1 MCVMLPMTK
10 NLMLLIQDPMSPET
24 WHHYDLHEAELV
36 LSCHTSSNSLDSNCA
51 VAREMAHHHVPFVC
65 LANRSPLSCSVSL
78 AASVCL
84 PAWLPACLPA

>member
-1 MCVMLPMTK
+1 MLLMTEY
-10 NLMLLIQDPMSPET
+10 LMLLIQDPMSPET

-51 VAREMAHHHVPFVC
+51 LAREMAHHHVPFVC

-84 PAWLPACLPA
+84 PACLPACLPG